1 MVSVVAAA
9 CGPVAAAAATAP
21 VCSFFASGKPEPE
34 PEPEPELERV
44 DDDALWRRSSSRDR
58 SSGDRLGGQR
68 RLRRLRGRRQDGV
81 HRARGRESSSPQVL
95 LVKLVTVR

>member
-9 CGPVAAAAATAP
+9 CGPVAAAAAAATAP
-21 VCSFFASGKPEPE
+21 VCSFFASGKPGPE

-58 SSGDRLGGQR
+58 SSGDRLGG
-68 RLRRLRGRRQDGV
+68 RRQDGV